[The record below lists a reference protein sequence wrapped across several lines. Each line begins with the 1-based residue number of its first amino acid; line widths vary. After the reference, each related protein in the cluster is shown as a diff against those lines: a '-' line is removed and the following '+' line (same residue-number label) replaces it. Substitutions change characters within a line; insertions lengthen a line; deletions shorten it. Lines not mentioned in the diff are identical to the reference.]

1 MDDWADEFH
10 VIMLRMLG
18 AMNRPDVDAAFV
30 ARAGVKLD
38 RALFPLLSRIGIEG
52 PIGTVEL
59 AALTGRDHSTVSRQV
74 AKLEALGLVE
84 RATAERDRRVRLL
97 KPTAAG
103 EAMLSEFRKVR
114 REMIAEHFAD
124 WTEEERRIFLALLKR
139 TCNKSAA
146 SPGGKAKLRD
156 DG

>member
-1 MDDWADEFH
+1 MEDWADELH

-84 RATAERDRRVRLL
+84 RATAERDRRGRLL
-97 KPTAAG
+97 KPKAAG
-103 EAMLSEFRKVR
+103 EGRLRGL
-114 REMIAEHFAD
+114 REGGGEVDAEQ
-124 WTEEERRIFLALLKR
+124 R
-139 TCNKSAA
+139 
-146 SPGGKAKLRD
+146 G
-156 DG
+156 